1 MSTGTAWLLIG
12 ACAVITAAI
21 KAAGPV
27 ALGGRELPPW
37 FSSIVA
43 MMAPALFAALVVTQ
57 ALADGRHWAVGADT
71 AGVALA
77 GLAAWRGVS
86 VIAVVGIAAGVTAGL
101 RAAGVG

>member
-1 MSTGTAWLLIG
+1 LSGATTWTLIV
-12 ACAVITAAI
+12 ACAAITAAI

-57 ALADGRHWAVGADT
+57 ALAEGRDWAVGADT
-71 AGVALA
+71 VGVAIA
-77 GLAAWRGVS
+77 GLAAWRGAS
-86 VIAVVGIAAGVTAGL
+86 VIVVVAVAVVTTAAL
-101 RAAGVG
+101 RAVT

>member
-1 MSTGTAWLLIG
+1 MSTATAWTLIG

-21 KAAGPV
+21 KAAGPI

-57 ALADGRHWAVGADT
+57 ALADGRDWAIGADT

-77 GLAAWRGVS
+77 GLAAWRGAS
-86 VIAVVGIAAGVTAGL
+86 VIVVVAVAAVVTAGL
-101 RAAGVG
+101 RAVGVG